1 LPSLRHRHPI
11 ADFRWAPE
19 VAGNGAVLFDI
30 THTTTYQFSR
40 PVYLEPHTLRL
51 RPRCDASQRLHD
63 FQFLIEPQPA
73 GLSEYLDPEGNCVAH
88 AWFVGLRDSLSVTAR
103 SRVET
108 LRGNPFDYI
117 LGDPSV
123 DRLPMAYS
131 SELDPLLALYR
142 LREDAD
148 ASVASFAASVADEVD
163 KRPLPFL
170 AALNRRIFQMCQV
183 MTREEGVPLPP
194 RVTLAERGGACRDL
208 AVLCVDACRALGFGA
223 RFVSGYQQG
232 DPDTEKRDL
241 HAWAEVYV
249 PGGGWRG
256 YDPTHGLSVA
266 DGHVAVAAGMRPEQA
281 APITGT
287 FRGTG
292 VSSRMQADI
301 RISVSGGAPR

>member
-1 LPSLRHRHPI
+1 
-11 ADFRWAPE
+11 
-19 VAGNGAVLFDI
+19 VLFDI
-30 THTTTYQFSR
+30 AHTTTYQFSR

-63 FQFLIEPQPA
+63 FQLLIEPRPA
-73 GLSEYLDPEGNCVAH
+73 GLSEYLDLEGNCAAH
-88 AWFVGLRDSLSVTAR
+88 AWFAGVGDSLSVMAR

-108 LRGNPFDYI
+108 LRRNPFDYI

-131 SELDPLLALYR
+131 GELDPLLALYR
-142 LREDAD
+142 LRDDAD
-148 ASVASFAASVADEVD
+148 ASVAAFAASVADEAEG
-163 KRPLPFL
+163 RLLPFL
-170 AALNRRIFQMCQV
+170 DTLNRRIFQMCQV
-183 MTREEGVPLPP
+183 MNREEGAPLPP

-208 AVLCVDACRALGFGA
+208 AVLFVDACRAFGFGA
-223 RFVSGYQQG
+223 RFVSGYQPG
-232 DPDTEKRDL
+232 DLNGETQDL

-266 DGHVAVAAGMRPEQA
+266 DRHVAVAAGMRPEGA

-292 VSSRMQADI
+292 VSSRMQADV
-301 RISVSGGAPR
+301 RIVSGGAEP